1 MLVLSVVWLALF
13 VVELTRG
20 LSPFLET
27 VGYVIWAVFVL
38 DFALRFTLAPA
49 KGRFL
54 ARNALTAVS
63 LVLPALRVF
72 RAARVLRFLR
82 AGRAVRGVR
91 LVKSLGSLNRGIRI
105 ARVAV
110 RRRGLG
116 YVVGLSGL
124 VLTLG
129 AAAMYGLEA
138 GEGWGAFEGYGASI
152 WWVGRVLMTIGPEA
166 WPVTPEGRVLALL
179 LALYGYAVF
188 GYVTASIASVLM
200 GRDNAGTDDEAPSLA
215 ELRDEIRALR
225 AELARRD
232 VVTEKHKA

>member
-1 MLVLSVVWLALF
+1 MEDSPPTEAARTRWEILEQVEDWLEQPMLVLSVVWLALF

-82 AGRAVRGVR
+82 AGRAVRG
-91 LVKSLGSLNRGIRI
+91 
-105 ARVAV
+105 
-110 RRRGLG
+110 
-116 YVVGLSGL
+116 YD
-124 VLTLG
+124 
-129 AAAMYGLEA
+129 
-138 GEGWGAFEGYGASI
+138 W
-152 WWVGRVLMTIGPEA
+152 
-166 WPVTPEGRVLALL
+166 
-179 LALYGYAVF
+179 
-188 GYVTASIASVLM
+188 
-200 GRDNAGTDDEAPSLA
+200 
-215 ELRDEIRALR
+215 
-225 AELARRD
+225 
-232 VVTEKHKA
+232 